1 MPDRVI
7 EPHRTGRSLTVT
19 AFGPCGPVLRRDT
32 ARLPSR
38 AAHGGGPRCRSGGTS
53 CHRLPRPGCYAA
65 QPGGEGWPEPGLLY
79 AACQRVLR
87 PGGILGV
94 ITAGPPTRT
103 VNSPTCPAT
112 WWPAPGPPGSSTP
125 STSSWCT
132 PPSATASLIP
142 TPLPS
147 PSACQAA
154 AESTPTCSSLSSP
167 EDRYDEP
174 PPGTRPRVPAAP
186 GRRHLC
192 VAERAPGRSSSEP
205 GSALRSPVATG
216 GSGTDRTAL
225 LPARIA
231 SGHFDAVLTHSYG
244 ATSGL
249 RDARCCAAGRR
260 VRIRLCVCRPA
271 PGVRGSLPNR
281 SATITE
287 RSRDG

>member
-19 AFGPCGPVLRRDT
+19 APGPCGPVLRRDT
-32 ARLPSR
+32 TRLPSR

-87 PGGILGV
+87 PGGVLGV

-154 AESTPTCSSLSSP
+154 GGSTLTCSSLFC
-167 EDRYDEP
+167 EDRYDQP

-186 GRRHLC
+186 RRRHLC
-192 VAERAPGRSSSEP
+192 VAERAPSRSSSEP
-205 GSALRSPVATG
+205 GSALRSPVTTG
-216 GSGTDRTAL
+216 GSGTDRTTL

-231 SGHFDAVLTHSYG
+231 SGHFDAALTHAYG

-249 RDARCCAAGRR
+249 RGIPGAAPQGGVSGSGCAFVGLLRCEGLAAKP
-260 VRIRLCVCRPA
+260 IRDDHR
-271 PGVRGSLPNR
+271 
-281 SATITE
+281 